1 MLSLKKILKVDAA
14 IYILLILVHSWA
26 QIAHLG
32 LKMLLH
38 GFLLTHFQGLAAIVE
53 ADPGI

>member
-1 MLSLKKILKVDAA
+1 MLILKKIFKVDAA
-14 IYILLILVHSWA
+14 IYVLLILVHSWA

-32 LKMLLH
+32 LKILLH
-38 GFLLTHFQGLAAIVE
+38 GFLLTHLQGLVAIVE

>member
-1 MLSLKKILKVDAA
+1 MLSMKKIFKVDAA
-14 IYILLILVHSWA
+14 IYVLLILVHSWA

-32 LKMLLH
+32 LKILLH
-38 GFLLTHFQGLAAIVE
+38 GFLLTHLQGLVAIVE